1 MDICE
6 VYALNI
12 MPQDIARFIGCLK
25 TEVDKIEECRKDF
38 LNFLLDKQAQGV
50 LYYSQLTA
58 WLQFKETGLHEDSV
72 TFEHIDQ
79 DEEEI
84 LDMSWTEEL
93 ELLAYMKA
101 NTIEF
106 LGNYDYESIKGK
118 SLPSQQ

>member
-1 MDICE
+1 
-6 VYALNI
+6 
-12 MPQDIARFIGCLK
+12 MPQDIARFIGCLR
-25 TEVDKIEECRKDF
+25 TEVDKIEDCRKDF
-38 LNFLLDKQAQGV
+38 LNFLLDKQTQGV

-58 WLQFKETGLHEDSV
+58 WTQYKEWELHDNSE
-72 TFEHIDQ
+72 TFSHIDQ

-84 LDMSWTEEL
+84 LDMSWSEEL

-106 LGNYDYESIKGK
+106 LGNYNYESIKGS